1 MKSADYSKARINP
14 FAVTRDVRSFDK
26 DTGNLYKTITI
37 LSKRS
42 NQIAIDLKEEF
53 HERAQEF
60 TPVVDI
66 LDEMYENKEQIEL
79 ARYFEQLPKPTI
91 LAIHEFENGQV
102 FFKDT
107 EK

>member
-1 MKSADYSKARINP
+1 MKSAEYNKAKINP
-14 FAVTRDVRSFDK
+14 FAVTRDVRKFDK
-26 DTGNLYKTITI
+26 DTNNLYKTITI
-37 LSKRS
+37 VAKRS
-42 NQIAIDLKEEF
+42 NQIAQELKEEF

-60 TPVVDI
+60 ATVNDT

-79 ARYFEQLPKPTI
+79 ARYFEQLPKPTL